1 MKHFLSITL
10 VMLLTFAAFSQKET
24 IQLNLKVGETYKQ
37 NSSAQVL
44 IKQNVGGQS
53 IDIDMTVKAGMA
65 FRVISVQGNSYV
77 MDASYL
83 SMDMIMKMPQG
94 MSMTFSSSDTDPN
107 NPMSQ
112 ILGSMVNKSFQI
124 KMSKTGK
131 VEEVTGVEKLFE
143 SAFGGQMNPQMAAIK
158 TQLESSFGADAFKG
172 NMEAAMTVYPDKP
185 VKKGDSWS
193 ISTLLK
199 STMEATTNTTY
210 TLSGIDASAYLI
222 SGKGQF
228 VSDKTKSMISNNL
241 PMKFDLSGEVISEI
255 KLDKATG
262 WIVDAK
268 IKQSLKGKSMIEDNP
283 QIPGGMEIPMEMNS
297 ETIISNQ

>member
-65 FRVISVQGNSYV
+65 FKVTSVQGNSYL

-199 STMEATTNTTY
+199 STMEATTTTTY

-262 WIVDAK
+262 WIVEAK